1 MKKIKALLQLMRVGN
16 CAMAAIGTAIG
27 YFLSSS
33 EVSMALPL
41 AMVSV
46 FLICGAGQ
54 AINDVFDAKIDAK
67 ISKKRPI
74 PSGKI
79 AKGDALNM
87 AFALFLLGVLATIP
101 LNFTALTI
109 AIAFA
114 FLLIIYSAAMG
125 KAKYLGNFVVASGTA
140 FTFVFGAAASPN
152 GIVPIVILFALSA
165 LFANLARELT
175 KDFEDIKKDKGFKIS
190 LPMRAPL
197 SAKILIAAD
206 YTLAVFGTIYLALII
221 SAAIIFS
228 YSYLQLI
235 KKNYKKSQEYSKIG
249 MLISLAAY
257 VSVLFI

>member
-1 MKKIKALLQLMRVGN
+1 
-16 CAMAAIGTAIG
+16 
-27 YFLSSS
+27 
-33 EVSMALPL
+33 MALPL

-206 YTLAVFGTIYLALII
+206 YTLAVFVALYAHWLIGLGTIYLALII